1 MKGLQTF
8 ILYFLAGAGLTAM
21 YGFIIA
27 LAMTTGG
34 GETGAANLSGL
45 VTIIIIYFAR
55 RQAVKK
61 HQKG

>member
-1 MKGLQTF
+1 MKTF
-8 ILYFLAGAGLTAM
+8 ILYFLAGSLLCGM

-27 LAMTTGG
+27 LALATGG